1 MGGAIAELDLDLL
14 SRRRLRLVGVKGV
27 VPIRRACR
35 CRAALAV
42 TACAPGT
49 ARFRTRSLEEH
60 AEVVRRFAEDL
71 LPALADRRLRPVID
85 RVFPLAAAAPER
97 MRGNAHVG
105 KIVLRV

>member
-14 SRRRLRLVGVKGV
+14 SRQRLRLIGV
-27 VPIRRACR
+27 
-35 CRAALAV
+35 
-42 TACAPGT
+42 T
-49 ARFRTRSLEEH
+49 FRTRSLEEH

-71 LPALADRRLRPVID
+71 LPALADRRLRPVVD
-85 RVFPLAAAAPER
+85 RVFPLAAAAAAQER